1 MFSLTAQELDNAFSA
16 IQHHGYS
23 AMLPTPPEWNVVV
36 ANWPAIRAA
45 IAQIDLDTYAPYKP
59 LTVFSPK
66 NRANVRVLH
75 QLHPQDLLIYTALVL
90 IAKSDIEVN
99 RLPARSKRVFSYRA
113 APTTDGELYNVR
125 GAYDLYQA
133 RLAELSERPAFKYV
147 SMADIAD
154 FYARI
159 YQHRLENVIES
170 VATTQR
176 VRDVARVLVKKLIGN
191 LMGKDSYGIP
201 VGPYASR
208 LLAEALLIDVDTQL
222 KTSGVE
228 FARWVDD
235 FVIFAKSEYEA
246 QSILFTLGEW
256 LYTRHGLTLQS
267 AKTQILT
274 IASYRDRHLIHHDD
288 KLTDRDAVVQMFRDA
303 GDDYGD
309 AEEPSEE
316 EIQVMLNALQGHDV
330 VGILRA
336 SMQDTELVD
345 YQAVTYALTK
355 LPRIPGAPANL
366 KREVLELVIDNAEL
380 LYPVAEHIATY
391 VLSFDDLTKAE
402 RKKIAK
408 KLLKPLQSRR
418 RPPPPYYAMW
428 ILHIFT
434 SSPDWNHA
442 NEIMKLF
449 NDSGSEVIKRSC
461 ALVIHKSGTRAQAV
475 AVKDSYGSASHMLR
489 LGILCATHRL
499 GADERRHWRLVQGVN
514 GVVEKMV

>member
-23 AMLPTPPEWNVVV
+23 AMLPAPPEWGVVA
-36 ANWPAIRAA
+36 ANWPAIREA
-45 IAQIDLDTYAPYKP
+45 ISQIDLDTYAPYKP

-75 QLHPQDLLIYTALVL
+75 LLHPQDLVIYTALTL
-90 IAKSDIEVN
+90 IAKKDIEAN
-99 RLPARSKRVFSYRA
+99 RLSTRLKTVFSYRA
-113 APTTDGELYNVR
+113 ALTKDGELYNVR
-125 GAYDLYQA
+125 GAYDLFQA
-133 RLAELSERPAFKYV
+133 RLFDLANRPAFRYV
-147 SMADIAD
+147 AIADIAD

-176 VRDVARVLVKKLIGN
+176 VRDVARVLVKKLIGS

-208 LLAEALLIDVDTQL
+208 LLAEALLIDVDAQL
-222 KTSGVE
+222 KTSGVY

-235 FVIFAKSEYEA
+235 FVIFTKSEYEA
-246 QSILFTLGEW
+246 QSIIFTLGEW

-274 IASYRDRHLIHHDD
+274 IASYRDQHLVRHDD
-288 KLTDRDAVVQMFRDA
+288 RLTDRDAVAQMFRDA
-303 GDDYGD
+303 VDGYGD

-316 EIQVMLNALQGHDV
+316 EIQEMLNAFQGNDV

-345 YQAVTYALTK
+345 YQAVRYALTK
-355 LPRIPGAPANL
+355 LPRIPGAPADL

-402 RKKIAK
+402 RKSIAK
-408 KLLKPLQSRR
+408 KLLKPLQSKRR
-418 RPPPPYYAMW
+418 QPPPYYAMW
-428 ILHIFT
+428 VLHVFA
-434 SSPDWNHA
+434 SSTDWNHA
-442 NEIMKLF
+442 NEAMKLF
-449 NDSGSEVIKRSC
+449 NDSGSEVIKRAC
-461 ALVIHKSGTRAQAV
+461 ALVIHKSGSRAQAV
-475 AVKDSYGSASHMLR
+475 AVKDCYGSASQMLR
-489 LGILCATHRL
+489 LAVLCATHKL
-499 GADERRHWRLVQGVN
+499 GADERRHWKLVQGVN
-514 GVVEKMV
+514 GVVEKLV

>member
-1 MFSLTAQELDNAFSA
+1 MFSLTTQELDKAFAA
-16 IQHHGYS
+16 IQRHGYS
-23 AMLPTPPEWNVVV
+23 AMLPAPPEWGEVV
-36 ANWPAIRAA
+36 ANWAAVRDA
-45 IAQIDLDTYAPYKP
+45 IAQIDLDTYIPYKP

-75 QLHPQDLLIYTALVL
+75 LLHPQDLLIYTALTL
-90 IAKSDIEVN
+90 IAKRDIELN
-99 RLPARSKRVFSYRA
+99 RLPTRSKRVFSYRA
-113 APTTDGELYNVR
+113 SLADGELYSVR
-125 GAYDLYQA
+125 GSYDSFKR
-133 RLAELSERPAFKYV
+133 RLAELAQRPAFKYV
-147 SMADIAD
+147 AIADIAD

-176 VRDVARVLVKKLIGN
+176 VRDVARVLVRKLVGN

-222 KTSGVE
+222 DTAKIE

-235 FVIFAKSEYEA
+235 FVMFTKSEYEA
-246 QSILFTLGEW
+246 QSVLFTLGEW

-267 AKTQILT
+267 AKTQI
-274 IASYRDRHLIHHDD
+274 IPIGRYREDHLVGHEDL
-288 KLTDRDAVVQMFRDA
+288 LTDRDAVIQMFRDA
-303 GDDYGD
+303 GDLYGD
-309 AEEPSEE
+309 SEEPSEE
-316 EIQVMLNALQGHDV
+316 EIQDILENLQGHDV
-330 VGILRA
+330 VGLLRQ
-336 SMQDTELVD
+336 SMEDTALVD

-355 LPRIPGAPANL
+355 LPRIPGAPADL

-391 VLSFDDLTKAE
+391 VLSFDDLTAAE

-408 KLLKPLQSRR
+408 KLLKPLQSKR

-428 ILHIFT
+428 ILHIFA
-434 SSPDWNHA
+434 SSEDWNHA
-442 NEIMKLF
+442 SEIMKLF
-449 NDSGSEVIKRSC
+449 TDSSSEVIKRAC

-475 AVKDSYGSASHMLR
+475 AVMDSYATASPLLR
-489 LGILCATHRL
+489 LGILSATRKL
-499 GADERRHWRLVQGVN
+499 GVDERRHWKIVQGVN
-514 GVVEKMV
+514 GVLEKLV

>member
-1 MFSLTAQELDNAFSA
+1 
-16 IQHHGYS
+16 
-23 AMLPTPPEWNVVV
+23 MLPAPPEWDVVV
-36 ANWPAIRAA
+36 ANWPAIRDA
-45 IAQIDLDTYAPYKP
+45 IGQIDLDTYVPYKP

-75 QLHPQDLLIYTALVL
+75 LLHPHDLLIYTALTL
-90 IAKSDIEVN
+90 IAKKDIEAN
-99 RLPARSKRVFSYRA
+99 RLPARSKNVFSYRA
-113 APTTDGELYNVR
+113 APTTDGEIYNVR

-133 RLAELSERPAFKYV
+133 RLAELAERPAFKYV
-147 SMADIAD
+147 AVADIAD

-176 VRDVARVLVKKLIGN
+176 VRDVARILVKKLIGN

-222 KTSGVE
+222 KTSGVD

-235 FVIFAKSEYEA
+235 FVIFTKSEYEA
-246 QSILFTLGEW
+246 QSVLFTLGEW

-267 AKTQILT
+267 AKTQILP
-274 IASYRDRHLIHHDD
+274 IAGYREHHLIRHDD
-288 KLTDRDAVVQMFRDA
+288 RLTDRDAVVQMFRDA
-303 GDDYGD
+303 GDDYED
-309 AEEPSEE
+309 AEEPEEE
-316 EIQVMLNALQGHDV
+316 EIEEILNALQGHDV

-355 LPRIPGAPANL
+355 LPRIPGAPADL

-391 VLSFDDLTKAE
+391 VLSFDDLTSAE
-402 RKKIAK
+402 RRRIAK
-408 KLLKPLQSRR
+408 KLLKPLQSKR

-428 ILHIFT
+428 ILHIFS

-449 NDSGSEVIKRSC
+449 NDNTSEVIKRSC

-475 AVKDSYGSASHMLR
+475 AIKDSYVSASHMLR
-489 LGILCATHRL
+489 LGILCATHKL
-499 GADERRHWRLVQGVN
+499 GADERRHWKLVAGVS
-514 GVVEKMV
+514 GVVEKLV

>member
-1 MFSLTAQELDNAFSA
+1 MFALTAQELENSFSA

-23 AMLPTPPEWNVVV
+23 AMLPAPPEWDVVV
-36 ANWPAIRAA
+36 ANWPAIRDA
-45 IAQIDLDTYAPYKP
+45 IAQIDLDTYTPRKP
-59 LTVFSPK
+59 MLVFSPK
-66 NRANVRVLH
+66 NRANVRALH
-75 QLHPQDLLIYTALVL
+75 LLHPQDLLIYTALTL
-90 IAKSDIEVN
+90 IAKNDIEAN
-99 RLPARSKRVFSYRA
+99 RIPVRSKRVFSYRA
-113 APTTDGELYNVR
+113 EPTKDGELYNAR
-125 GAYDLYQA
+125 GAYDLYQT
-133 RLAELSERPAFKYV
+133 RLAELAERPAFKYV
-147 SMADIAD
+147 AIADIAD

-176 VRDVARVLVKKLIGN
+176 VRDVARVLVKKLIGS

-201 VGPYASR
+201 IGPYASR

-222 KTSGVE
+222 STSRVQ

-235 FVIFAKSEYEA
+235 FVIYTKSEHEA

-274 IASYRDRHLIHHDD
+274 IASYRDHYLIHHDD
-288 KLTDRDAVVQMFRDA
+288 RLTDRDAVVQMFRDT
-303 GDDYGD
+303 GNDYGD
-309 AEEPSEE
+309 ADEPSEE
-316 EIQVMLNALQGHDV
+316 EIQEMLNALQGHDV

-355 LPRIPGAPANL
+355 LPRIPGAPADL
-366 KREVLELVIDNAEL
+366 KREVLDIVIENAEL

-391 VLSFDDLTKAE
+391 VLSFDDLTRAE
-402 RKKIAK
+402 RKSIAK
-408 KLLKPLQSRR
+408 KLLKPLQSKR

-428 ILHIFT
+428 ILHIFA

-442 NEIMKLF
+442 NEIMRLF
-449 NDSGSEVIKRSC
+449 SDSSSEVIRRSC

-475 AVKDSYGSASHMLR
+475 AMKDAYDRSSHMLR
-489 LGILCATHRL
+489 LGILCATHKL
-499 GADERRHWRLVQGVN
+499 GADERRHWKLVQGVN
-514 GVVEKMV
+514 GVIEKLV

>member
-1 MFSLTAQELDNAFSA
+1 MFSLTAQELDNAFTA

-23 AMLPTPPEWNVVV
+23 AMLPAPPEWGEVV
-36 ANWPAIRAA
+36 ANWATIRDA
-45 IAQIDLDTYAPYKP
+45 IAQIDLDTYSPYKP

-75 QLHPQDLLIYTALVL
+75 LLHPQDLLIYTALTL
-90 IAKSDIEVN
+90 IAKHDIESN
-99 RLPARSKRVFSYRA
+99 RLPIRSKRVFSYRA
-113 APTTDGELYNVR
+113 APMNDGEIYNMR
-125 GAYDLYQA
+125 GAYDSFQE
-133 RLAELSERPAFKYV
+133 RLADLAARPAYKYV
-147 SMADIAD
+147 AVADIAD
-154 FYARI
+154 FFARI

-176 VRDVARVLVKKLIGN
+176 VRDVARVLVRKLIGS

-222 KTSGVE
+222 NTNKIE

-267 AKTQILT
+267 AKTQIVP
-274 IASYRDRHLIHHDD
+274 IGSYRESHLVGHDD
-288 KLTDRDAVVQMFRDA
+288 RLTDRDAVIQMFRNA
-303 GDDYGD
+303 SEDYGEP
-309 AEEPSEE
+309 EEPSEE
-316 EIQVMLNALQGHDV
+316 EIQEVLEAFQGHDV
-330 VGILRA
+330 VGLLRT
-336 SMQDTELVD
+336 SMSDTELVD

-355 LPRIPGAPANL
+355 LPRIPGAPADL

-391 VLSFDDLTKAE
+391 VLSFDDLTTGE

-408 KLLKPLQSRR
+408 KLLKPLQSKR

-428 ILHIFT
+428 ILHIFA
-434 SSPDWNHA
+434 SSVEWNHA
-442 NEIMKLF
+442 SEIMKLF
-449 NDSGSEVIKRSC
+449 ADSSSEVIKRAC

-475 AVKDSYGSASHMLR
+475 AVMDSYATASPLLR
-489 LGILCATHRL
+489 LGILAATRKL
-499 GADERRHWRLVQGVN
+499 GADERRHWKLAQGVN
-514 GVVEKMV
+514 GVVEKLV

>member
-1 MFSLTAQELDNAFSA
+1 MFSLTTQELDNAASA

-23 AMLPTPPEWNVVV
+23 AMLPAPPEWGAVV
-36 ANWPAIRAA
+36 ANWPEIRDAISR
-45 IAQIDLDTYAPYKP
+45 IDLDTYVPHKS

-75 QLHPQDLLIYTALVL
+75 LLHPQDLLIYTALTL
-90 IAKSDIEVN
+90 IAKKDIEAN
-99 RLPARSKRVFSYRA
+99 RLPARSRRVFSYRA
-113 APTTDGELYNVR
+113 APTTDGEIYNVR
-125 GAYDLYQA
+125 GAYELFQA
-133 RLAELSERPAFKYV
+133 RLAELAERNSFKYV
-147 SMADIAD
+147 AVADIAD

-170 VATTQR
+170 VATSQR

-208 LLAEALLIDVDTQL
+208 LLAEALLIDVDAQL
-222 KTSGVE
+222 MTSGVE

-235 FVIFAKSEYEA
+235 FVIFTKSEYEA
-246 QSILFTLGEW
+246 QSVLFTLGEW

-267 AKTQILT
+267 AKTKILT
-274 IASYRDRHLIHHDD
+274 ITNYRDEHLVRHDD
-288 KLTDRDAVVQMFRDA
+288 RLTDRDVVVQMFRYA
-303 GDDYGD
+303 GDNYGD

-316 EIQVMLNALQGHDV
+316 EIQEILNVLQGHDV

-355 LPRIPGAPANL
+355 LPRIPGAPADL
-366 KREVLELVIDNAEL
+366 KREVLELVINNAEL

-391 VLSFDDLTKAE
+391 VLSFDDLTNAE
-402 RKKIAK
+402 RKIIAR
-408 KLLKPLQSRR
+408 KLLRPLQSKR

-428 ILHIFT
+428 ILHIFA
-434 SSPDWNHA
+434 SSSEWNHA
-442 NEIMKLF
+442 KEIIKLF
-449 NDSGSEVIKRSC
+449 NDSGSEVIRRSC

-475 AVKDSYGSASHMLR
+475 AVKDYYASASHMLR
-489 LGILCATHRL
+489 LAILCASHKL
-499 GADERRHWRLVQGVN
+499 GADERRHWKLVQGVN
-514 GVVEKMV
+514 GVVEKLI